1 LCLYL
6 RCRVSFSSNLHLS
19 SHNSLPFLFQNSPR
33 STQAQVHPAEVSGH
47 SHAPIGSGVTSA
59 NQVGYLPESTAAQ
72 TQASNLHAK
81 QQQHSTNNSSAQ
93 SAAATAVAVAAA
105 NQSSKQN
112 MNLESSTSGGVKK
125 SKDEYTQEAQQI
137 VNEEREASEK
147 MPHHEG
153 LSERFDLISKMG
165 E

>member
-1 LCLYL
+1 
-6 RCRVSFSSNLHLS
+6 
-19 SHNSLPFLFQNSPR
+19 
-33 STQAQVHPAEVSGH
+33 
-47 SHAPIGSGVTSA
+47 
-59 NQVGYLPESTAAQ
+59 
-72 TQASNLHAK
+72 
-81 QQQHSTNNSSAQ
+81 
-93 SAAATAVAVAAA
+93 
-105 NQSSKQN
+105 